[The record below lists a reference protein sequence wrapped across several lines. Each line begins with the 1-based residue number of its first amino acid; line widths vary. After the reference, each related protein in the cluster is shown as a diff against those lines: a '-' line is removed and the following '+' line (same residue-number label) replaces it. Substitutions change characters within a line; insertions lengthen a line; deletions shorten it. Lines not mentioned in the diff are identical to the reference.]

1 MMRLVRFCQKMYSYA
16 IPLFARTIAQKR
28 VFSLLLIL
36 FFVSSAEAQ
45 QISTLRGNITSK
57 NGEPIGF
64 ATLRLVGTSF
74 GARTDSA
81 GNFRMLNIPEGA
93 YTLEGKRI
101 GYKTLKRLIRLE
113 AAQNL
118 AVQLQME
125 EDTKTT
131 EKLVITGTW
140 RETLISDSPVQVE
153 VFTPSFLK
161 KNPSA
166 CLVDA
171 LQNVNGL
178 RPQINCGVCGTS
190 DIRLNGL
197 EGAYTMV
204 TIDGMPIVSGLGTV
218 YGLSGIPT
226 SMIER
231 VEVVK
236 GPASTL
242 YGSEAL
248 AGIINIIT
256 KSPERSSLLALDA
269 FSTSW
274 LEHNADASVKLK
286 TPIGTG
292 LLGANYYNMSNRID
306 NNADGMMDVALQE
319 RISTFLKWN
328 FDRTTEDGKRLETSL
343 AARYLHENRLGGQM
357 QWEPKF
363 RGGDSVYGES
373 IWTHRFEALGAYAL
387 PFENENVMLRASFNH
402 HHQNSYYGTSF
413 YEARQQIAFAQLTWD
428 KEIAIAQTPHKFLFG
443 AATRYTVYQDNTP
456 ATNDANGTPT
466 PQRILLPGIFVQD
479 EFSFAPDHTLLASL
493 RYDWSSAHGSIVT
506 PRVNYKWKSETQ
518 DVVRLSGGTGFRV
531 VNLFAEDHAALTGAR
546 RVIVREVLRPETS
559 YNFNFNYSKTAN
571 LENITLTL
579 DAAAFY
585 TYFTNKIIPDYD
597 TDPEAIIYENLR
609 GFGESKG
616 ISASIDA
623 DFGAIPL
630 DITLGITVMD
640 VSNTDDGVRTW
651 QILSERV
658 SGTFGVSYTLEEL
671 GVKMD
676 YTGAIYGPMR
686 LPIFPNDTRPEFSPL
701 FSIQN
706 IQFTKTFAET
716 PLEIYCGI
724 KNLLN
729 YTPPAN
735 SIMRAFDPFDKRAND
750 PVNNPNNFTFDPTYS
765 YASFQGIRGFLGV
778 RWRIE

>member
-1 MMRLVRFCQKMYSYA
+1 M
-16 IPLFARTIAQKR
+16 FALLLMLCAFSIAQ
-28 VFSLLLIL
+28 
-36 FFVSSAEAQ
+36 AQ
-45 QISTLRGNITSK
+45 QTSTLRGNIVSK
-57 NGEPIGF
+57 KAESIGF
-64 ATLRLVGTSF
+64 ATVRLVGTPF

-81 GNFRMLNIPEGA
+81 GNFRIANIPEGA
-93 YTLEGKRI
+93 YTLEAKRI
-101 GYKTLKRLIRLE
+101 GYKTLKHSIRLE

-118 AVQLQME
+118 AVQLQMD

-140 RETLISDSPVQVE
+140 RETLISDSPVAVE

-204 TIDGMPIVSGLGTV
+204 TLDGMPIVSGLGTV

-274 LEHNADASVKLK
+274 LEHNLDASLKLK

-292 LLGANYYNMSNRID
+292 LLGANYYTMSNRVD
-306 NNADGMMDVALQE
+306 NNADGMMDAPLQE
-319 RISTFLKWN
+319 RLSAFLKWN
-328 FDRTTEDGKRLETSL
+328 FDRTTESGKRLETSL

-357 QWEPKF
+357 QWQPEF

-373 IWTHRFEALGAYAL
+373 IWTNRFEALGAYQL

-428 KEIAIAQTPHKFLFG
+428 KEITIAQTPHKFLFG

-456 ATNDANGTPT
+456 ATNDANGNAT
-466 PQRILLPGIFVQD
+466 PQRIVLPGVFVQD

-493 RYDWSSAHGSIVT
+493 RYDWSSAHGSIFT
-506 PRVNYKWKSETQ
+506 PRLNYKWKSETQ

-546 RVIVREVLRPETS
+546 RVIVREELRPETS
-559 YNFNFNYSKTAN
+559 YNLNLNYSKTAS
-571 LENITLTL
+571 LDGITLTL
-579 DAAAFY
+579 DAAAFF
-585 TYFTNKIIPDYD
+585 THFTNKIIPDYD

-630 DITLGITVMD
+630 DITLGVTVMD

-671 GVKMD
+671 GVKVD
-676 YTGAIYGPMR
+676 YTGAVYGPMR
-686 LPIFPNDTRPEFSPL
+686 LPIFPNDSRPEFSPL

-706 IQFTKTFAET
+706 IQFTKTFADT

-735 SIMRAFDPFDKRAND
+735 SIMRAFDPFDKFVND
-750 PVNNPNNFTFDPTYS
+750 PVNNPNRFTFDPTYS